1 MNKPMDHVA
10 YLSQEIGPRP
20 AGTEEEQQTALY
32 IADRLQKDAHLSVNI
47 EDFNC
52 NPDPV
57 VPKLICSGVTLVAT
71 LLALLFSV
79 LTIPAVIL
87 TIASAVVVVLEA
99 FDRPILS
106 RMFMKGMSQNI
117 VAKYEP
123 TQPAENASARRRK
136 VIVVANYDSG
146 KVRRDLDGPLLG
158 IQRPLQVASLGAMVV
173 LPVMILLRS
182 FVTGLPGAFFTVV
195 VIVLAIAVLIP
206 TVFSVLEKVAAYNEA
221 ANSNAAGVAVLLEV
235 ARRLGSGEASGN
247 ADAFEGVMHDEET
260 ARAAGLVPEG
270 ASISYEYDEPVRPSK
285 AEPAPEPIE
294 EDLPLGTLAEAA
306 AKATALNQAAEEAER
321 EAAARAQFA
330 ATKAAAEEAER
341 LAEEAAREE
350 AAARAAAAA
359 AAVPEWYRKATQ
371 KAHAK
376 ADRPAD
382 LIPEA
387 ASYRSRFAD
396 LPTAGSDDTLLDD
409 SFEGDIPGDVAPEP
423 VVEELVAEEP
433 VIEASVEVVP
443 EEASAAE
450 EPTVAEEVQVA
461 EEVVEEPATEEAV
474 VSEEPAAD
482 EQPVAEFVIEP
493 VDEPVAETE
502 AAEPVAED
510 YDILADIAAAQPED
524 LKGYASV
531 EPSVE
536 ELFVESPAMEEDAAE
551 DPAEAAA
558 EPVEETS
565 LTARFE
571 PIQIDE
577 EPEAEEV
584 QEEPA
589 QPEIDPATAAAAT
602 TRLPQMMYY
611 NPPADRSD
619 LIRNRAQKDRV
630 VVGASVEEAADL
642 VAAGKAD
649 TADEAYARQQ
659 SLAQATV
666 AMPPVEMPAEEVQ
679 PEPRVIAPNIP
690 AVELPEVTLPPIT
703 VPKPISFDELRQR
716 APLATAAE
724 SGAQDAAKDLLV
736 SSLPSIEAADTF
748 DDDMFT
754 ADEFPVPQ
762 NTNVSMTGSF
772 AAVSAIGSTPV
783 GDELVADV
791 APEDMY
797 VDDADDAV
805 FEEEFTETGAFA
817 GPGYVE
823 MPQSRLGKFFSK
835 FRRKK
840 DKKTEESAADWL
852 GVDEDFDARS
862 VGKARGGWES
872 FRDEDDWEGGAFS
885 SLKARVSRGNVAEDG
900 DEEQSER
907 PSRNRASQYA
917 VSSSAMKDVAAMAA
931 ALSGSSEEEEPK
943 REELDE
949 IKQIYSFA
957 AGDINTEVWFVALG
971 SELANNSGIKAFL
984 AAHES
989 EMRGAVIVN
998 LESLGAGELCYLE
1011 REGYLKQMTCSA
1023 RMKRFI
1029 RKAIQSSGIDVRPAQ
1044 VDWRESA
1051 ASYALKHRMQAMT
1064 IAGMDGDKPAGYGDA
1079 DDVIEN
1085 IDDKMLDQSADLVI
1099 EILKNI

>member
-20 AGTEEEQQTALY
+20 AGTEEEQQSALY

-57 VPKLICSGVTLVAT
+57 LPKLICYGITLVAT

-79 LTIPAVIL
+79 LAIPAVIL
-87 TIASAVVVVLEA
+87 TIASAAVMVLEA
-99 FDRPILS
+99 FDKPILS
-106 RMFMKGMSQNI
+106 RFFMKGMSQNI

-123 TQPAENASARRRK
+123 TQPAESASARRRK

-158 IQRPLQVASLGAMVV
+158 LQRPLQAASLGAMVALPPV
-173 LPVMILLRS
+173 LLIRS

-195 VIVLAIAVLIP
+195 AIALVLAVLIP
-206 TVFSVLEKVAAYNEA
+206 AVFAVLEKVAAYNEA

-260 ARAAGLVPEG
+260 ARAAGVVPEG
-270 ASISYEYDEPVRPSK
+270 ASISYEYDDEPIRPAK
-285 AEPAPEPIE
+285 AEEAPEPTDA
-294 EDLPLGTLAEAA
+294 DLPLGTLAEAA

-330 ATKAAAEEAER
+330 ATRAAAEEAER

-359 AAVPEWYRKATQ
+359 ATVPEWYRKATQ

-396 LPTAGSDDTLLDD
+396 LPTAGSEEPVIDDF
-409 SFEGDIPGDVAPEP
+409 FEGDIPGEVAPEP
-423 VVEELVAEEP
+423 VIEEAVAEDVVTGEVMVEASAEPAVVEELPVAEEEP
-433 VIEASVEVVP
+433 VA
-443 EEASAAE
+443 
-450 EPTVAEEVQVA
+450 
-461 EEVVEEPATEEAV
+461 
-474 VSEEPAAD
+474 SEEP
-482 EQPVAEFVIEP
+482 VVVEP
-493 VDEPVAETE
+493 VEEAAAEVEPEAVEPE
-502 AAEPVAED
+502 AAEH
-510 YDILADIAAAQPED
+510 DILAELAAAEPED

-531 EPSVE
+531 DPSVE
-536 ELFVESPAMEEDAAE
+536 ELFVEPTHTEELAVE
-551 DPAEAAA
+551 
-558 EPVEETS
+558 EPVETEEVVDS
-565 LTARFE
+565 AADFE

-577 EPEAEEV
+577 EPAVEDEPMIEEAPEE
-584 QEEPA
+584 
-589 QPEIDPATAAAAT
+589 QPQDEVDSATAAAAT

-611 NPPADRSD
+611 KPPEDRSD
-619 LIRNRAQKDRV
+619 LMRNRAQKDRV
-630 VVGASVEEAADL
+630 VVGATVEEAADL
-642 VAAGKAD
+642 AAASKVD
-649 TADEAYARQQ
+649 NADEAYARQQ
-659 SLAQATV
+659 SLTQATV
-666 AMPPVEMPAEEVQ
+666 AMPPVAEAPVKDIQ
-679 PEPRVIAPNIP
+679 PEPRVVTPNIP

-724 SGAQDAAKDLLV
+724 SSAQDAAKDLLAT
-736 SSLPSIEAADTF
+736 SLPAIEAADTF
-748 DDDMFT
+748 DDDMFAT
-754 ADEFPVPQ
+754 DEFVTPQ
-762 NTNVSMTGSF
+762 NTNVSVTGSF

-840 DKKTEESAADWL
+840 DKQNEESAADWL
-852 GVDEDFDARS
+852 GVDDDFDARA

-872 FRDEDDWEGGAFS
+872 FRDSDDDWEGGAFS
-885 SLKARVSRGNVAEDG
+885 SLKARVSRGGVAEDA
-900 DEEQSER
+900 EEERPER

-917 VSSSAMKDVAAMAA
+917 VSSSAMQDVAAMAA
-931 ALSGSSEEEEPK
+931 ALSGSSEEDEPK

-1029 RKAIQSSGIDVRPAQ
+1029 RKAIQSSSINVRPAQ